1 MRLSLKILGGC
12 IIASSFLACHN
23 KAEEESCEVIN
34 FPNKDSELALL
45 MRELSEDTENVK
57 SQIQKGETPVFF
69 TKFERLHT
77 AIPTD
82 TDVRGDGKYTAFAD
96 VFIKSVEN
104 LLLTEGDKIDAYNF
118 MVKKCVD
125 CHKQICPGPIKRIRK
140 LHIK

>member
-12 IIASSFLACHN
+12 IIASSFFACHD
-23 KAEEESCEVIN
+23 KVKEEKCEVIN

-57 SQIQKGETPVFF
+57 SQIQKGGTPVFF
-69 TKFERLHT
+69 TKFERLHK

-82 TDVRGDGKYTAFAD
+82 TDVREDGKYTAFAD

-104 LLLTEGDKIDAYNF
+104 LLLTKGDKVNAYNF

-125 CHKQICPGPIKRIRK
+125 CHNHVCPGPIKRIRK

>member
-1 MRLSLKILGGC
+1 MKFSLKILGGC
-12 IIASSFLACHN
+12 ILVSSFFACHN
-23 KAEEESCEVIN
+23 KTKEESCEVIN
-34 FPNKDSELALL
+34 HPNKDSELALL

-69 TKFERLHT
+69 TEFENLHT

-82 TDVRGDGKYTAFAD
+82 SDVREDGKYRAFSD
-96 VFIKSVEN
+96 IFIKSVEN
-104 LLLTEGDKIDAYNF
+104 LLLTEDDKIDAYNF
-118 MVKKCVD
+118 MVKKCID